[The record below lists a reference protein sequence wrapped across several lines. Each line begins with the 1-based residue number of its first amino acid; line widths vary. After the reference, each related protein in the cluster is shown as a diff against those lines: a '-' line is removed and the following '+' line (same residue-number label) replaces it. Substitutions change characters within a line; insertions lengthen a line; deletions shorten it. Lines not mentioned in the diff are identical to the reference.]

1 MKIGVFGGTFDPIHI
16 AHIMLANEVRE
27 SLTLDYIK
35 LIPSYIPPHRSSPG
49 GTPAQRLE
57 MLQMAVAH
65 EPYLETD
72 DRELV
77 RASVSYTFDSL
88 ASIRT
93 EIGSESLICFMIGS
107 DAYALIDTWYKW
119 QELTNLVHMVVLQRP
134 GVGHEPNNQIR
145 AWAKKRTVNREHLLK
160 NPAGGICFLPVR
172 QMDIS
177 ATEIRTRIDMDL
189 DVSGLVSAEVK
200 SFIEKFG
207 LYRN

>member
-1 MKIGVFGGTFDPIHI
+1 MKVGVFGGTFDPVHI

-27 SLTLDYIK
+27 SLTLDCIK

-57 MLQMAVAH
+57 MLQRAVAH

-88 ASIRT
+88 ASIRR
-93 EIGSESLICFMIGS
+93 EIGSESLICFMLGS

-119 QELTNLVHMVVLQRP
+119 QELTNLVHLVVLQRP
-134 GVGHEPNNQIR
+134 GVGHEPSNQIT
-145 AWAKKRTVNREHLLK
+145 AWAKKRTVNREFLLK
-160 NPAGGICFLPVR
+160 NPAGGICFLPGR

-177 ATEIRTRIDMDL
+177 ATEIRTRIDRGL

-200 SFIEKFG
+200 SLIEKFG
-207 LYRN
+207 LYRH